1 MSRRVFGFVYSIE
14 LIYCHCVCRNFHEND
29 IAKNNNLF
37 MQITYIELEK
47 TNDFLSK
54 PVEELT
60 NAECWGLFLRYAS
73 YDDKRQVLGKI
84 TEKNGG
90 IRMAVDVLKYI
101 SKSDIERMR
110 YEDEILAEID
120 QEAEIDY
127 AVKQRDIERA
137 RSLLNV
143 LDVETIAEKFDM
155 TIEEVE
161 VLKGD
166 S

>member
-1 MSRRVFGFVYSIE
+1 MGYNVFNDDYGYINTFTFRDEKGRE
-14 LIYCHCVCRNFHEND
+14 LSDD
-29 IAKNNNLF
+29 I
-37 MQITYIELEK
+37 QITYIELEK
-47 TNDFLSK
+47 TNELLGK

-73 YDDKRQVLGKI
+73 YDDKRQVLDKI

-90 IRMAVDVLKYI
+90 IRMAVDVLRYI

-120 QEAEIDY
+120 QEAEVDY
-127 AVKQRDIERA
+127 ARKDERNKRA
-137 RSLLNV
+137 KRLLKH
-143 LDVETIAEKFDM
+143 LDVETIAQEFDM

-161 VLKGD
+161 ELKGN
-166 S
+166 